1 MLVTLVTGLG
11 VIPLRSCSEKALFVC
26 LFWSVETEVVTYEY
40 CWVTTV
46 INQSK
51 LPILKTPTVRPCR
64 WHGARTVGVFKKKKR
79 KENKKKKES
88 NRFLSFTNDTVDDCY
103 APPLLMRSV
112 VKQGRG
118 LVAYDYLSRGIW

>member
-51 LPILKTPTVRPCR
+51 LPILKTPLCDHASGTVPAQWC
-64 WHGARTVGVFKKKKR
+64 FYKEKKKR
-79 KENKKKKES
+79 
-88 NRFLSFTNDTVDDCY
+88 
-103 APPLLMRSV
+103 
-112 VKQGRG
+112 Q
-118 LVAYDYLSRGIW
+118 

>member
-51 LPILKTPTVRPCR
+51 LPILKTPLCGHADGMVP
-64 WHGARTVGVFKKKKR
+64 AQLVFLKKKKKR
-79 KENKKKKES
+79 K
-88 NRFLSFTNDTVDDCY
+88 
-103 APPLLMRSV
+103 
-112 VKQGRG
+112 
-118 LVAYDYLSRGIW
+118 